1 MGIFSN
7 SSPFDGDVERVTDEK
22 NTTEDWGLIMD
33 LCDRASAN
41 PKDAM
46 RSIVRQLNHRN
57 PHVQLQ
63 TITLL
68 DACVNNSRKQFHL
81 EVASREFEQEFKK
94 HVLSPATHKRV
105 SSRLLASLQKWAE
118 TEFRTDLQLALIP
131 SLYRMLQDEGLYA
144 RLADQ
149 ETPVKKAPA
158 AASRDPNVVSSQ
170 QEEDDI
176 AKAIA
181 LSMKESEKSPRSA
194 SLYPSAQS
202 MLSSPG
208 PSSSS
213 SSSGPSSSSAAGG
226 AAARPER
233 KVRALYDFEAAEDNE
248 LTFKAGEIIFVTE
261 DTDPNWWLGTN
272 HRGKGLFP
280 SNFVTSDLAE
290 EPEQWKEERQQRKS
304 VQFSEEV
311 EVKTVERAA
320 EPPSI
325 DGHKISELLEL
336 LNEADPTG
344 ERADS
349 DRLLTLEEH
358 CLAMG
363 PLIDQELE
371 RTDRRH
377 AQLTKISSDLVDALN
392 LYHQLMRDTPAYY
405 PPPPHGLKQYG
416 QPGPMAAPAGPPG
429 PGGYYGMPPAPP
441 GHPQHGA
448 PQPYPGAAGMMPPM
462 PGHMAGYPPHMDG
475 PAGPMGPPGPMGG
488 PPGPMPGPPG
498 PMAGPPGPMVGP
510 PGPMAGPPGP
520 MAPPSAMGGPPA
532 SMGGLPGPMGPP
544 SAMGGLAYPDPAA
557 AGGPLPPPGVHH
569 WGPYGGAPQFAGY
582 PAAVPPGPPRQH
594 M

>member
-1 MGIFSN
+1 MGIFST
-7 SSPFDGDVERVTDEK
+7 SSPFDSDVDRVTDEK

-33 LCDRASAN
+33 LCDRAAAN

-46 RSIVRQLNHRN
+46 RSIIRQLNHRN

-68 DACVNNSRKQFHL
+68 DACVNNSGKHFHL

-94 HVLSPATHKRV
+94 HVFNPNTHKRV

-118 TEFRTDLQLALIP
+118 TEFRSDSQLSLIP
-131 SLYRMLQDEGLYA
+131 SLYRSLQDEGLYA
-144 RLADQ
+144 RLADH
-149 ETPVKKAPA
+149 EAPPKKAAA

-181 LSMKESEKSPRSA
+181 LSMKEAEKAPRSS

-202 MLSSPG
+202 VLSSPG
-208 PSSSS
+208 PST
-213 SSSGPSSSSAAGG
+213 SSSGGSAGG
-226 AAARPER
+226 AAAAAAAKPER

-248 LTFKAGEIIFVTE
+248 LTFKAGEIVLVTE
-261 DTDPNWWLGTN
+261 DSDPNWWLGSN

-280 SNFVTSDLAE
+280 SNFVTSDLSE

-304 VQFSEEV
+304 VQFNEEV
-311 EVKTVERAA
+311 EVNTVERAA
-320 EPPSI
+320 AEPVAI
-325 DGHKISELLEL
+325 DGAKISELLEL

-344 ERADS
+344 DRPDS
-349 DRLLTLEEH
+349 DHLLALEEQ

-392 LYHQLMRDTPAYY
+392 LYHQLMRDTPAVSGYY
-405 PPPPHGLKQYG
+405 GPPPAHLVKQYG
-416 QPGPMAAPAGPPG
+416 QPGPMAGAPPP

-441 GHPQHGA
+441 GLPQHGA
-448 PQPYPGAAGMMPPM
+448 PQPYPGPGPMMPPM
-462 PGHMAGYPPHMDG
+462 PGHMAGYPQAPPPPHMDG
-475 PAGPMGPPGPMGG
+475 HMGG
-488 PPGPMPGPPG
+488 PPASMG
-498 PMAGPPGPMVGP
+498 
-510 PGPMAGPPGP
+510 GPPGP
-520 MAPPSAMGGPPA
+520 MAPPSSMAGGPH
-532 SMGGLPGPMGPP
+532 GPMGPP
-544 SAMGGLAYPDPAA
+544 SSMGGAYPESSA
-557 AGGPLPPPGVHH
+557 AGGPLPPPGGAPPPH
-569 WGPYGGAPQFAGY
+569 WGHYAGPPPAEHHFAGY
-582 PAAVPPGPPRQH
+582 AAAAAPIGPPRQH
-594 M
+594 L